1 MSSLHLGPMMHKSL
15 TEPKKRLT
23 LSKSPM
29 ATTSTSDTVA
39 HSPGARPGRKAG
51 TQNLPPEPNLSPRST
66 TKWLQLS
73 LKESG
78 SETMRPP
85 GNTSWALGLC
95 SQEPTEASVRAAQGP
110 RLTLRP

>member
-1 MSSLHLGPMMHKSL
+1 MMHKSL
-15 TEPKKRLT
+15 TEPNKRLT
-23 LSKSPM
+23 LSKSPE
-29 ATTSTSDTVA
+29 ATTSTGDTVT

-51 TQNLPPEPNLSPRST
+51 TQDNLPPEPNLSPRST

-85 GNTSWALGLC
+85 GNTSRALGLC